1 MGCAGGSARGD
12 GRVIVRPAVLADAE
26 RLPAVE
32 RSAAEAFRG
41 QLHDWIA
48 DDSVAEPAF
57 HAPLIEAGTAWVA
70 EVDGEIAGFV
80 SCQVVVDAHLH
91 VWELAVALPFQRR
104 GVGRALMSRAI
115 DHAHGMGLASVTLTT
130 FENVPFNAPFYAS
143 IGFALDEPPSPRLAG
158 ILDGERARGLTHRC
172 AMRLDLQRSGGA

>member
-1 MGCAGGSARGD
+1 MGCAGGPARGD
-12 GRVIVRPAVLADAE
+12 WRVIVRPALLGDAE

-57 HAPLIEAGTAWVA
+57 HAPLIEAGTVWVA
-70 EVDGEIAGFV
+70 ETDGEMAGFV
-80 SCQVVVDAHLH
+80 SCQMVDAHLH

-104 GVGRALMSRAI
+104 GVGRALMACAI
-115 DHAHGMGLASVTLTT
+115 EHAQRMGLASVTLTT
-130 FENVPFNAPFYAS
+130 FENVSFNAPFYAS
-143 IGFALDEPPSPRLAG
+143 IGFAMDEPPSPRLAG

-172 AMRLDLQRSGGA
+172 AMRMDLQRSGGA